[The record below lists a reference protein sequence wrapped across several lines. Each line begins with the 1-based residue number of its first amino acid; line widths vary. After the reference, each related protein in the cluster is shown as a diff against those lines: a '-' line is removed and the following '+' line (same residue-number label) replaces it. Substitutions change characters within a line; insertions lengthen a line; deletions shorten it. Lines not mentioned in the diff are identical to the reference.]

1 MENFIFLSVVY
12 FWRNTIPAKK
22 KQIASPQTS
31 FGVRLMRDKRTLKD
45 VCGEAKKQ
53 SDFFN
58 VNFEIALKKKREQKG
73 ENSNSV
79 LHCLVFHQHHIN

>member
-31 FGVRLMRDKRTLKD
+31 FGVRFMRDKRTLKD

-53 SDFFN
+53 SDFIN
-58 VNFEIALKKKREQKG
+58 VIFEIASNARFSEKKKKRRAQRRK
-73 ENSNSV
+73 
-79 LHCLVFHQHHIN
+79 Q

>member
-22 KQIASPQTS
+22 TQIASPQTS

-53 SDFFN
+53 SDFIN
-58 VNFEIALKKKREQKG
+58 VKFEIALNARFCEKKKESKKAKTIIA
-73 ENSNSV
+73 
-79 LHCLVFHQHHIN
+79 CCIA

>member
-12 FWRNTIPAKK
+12 FWRNTIPAKKK

-53 SDFFN
+53 SDFIN
-58 VNFEIALKKKREQKG
+58 VIFEIASNARFCEKKKESKKAKTIIA
-73 ENSNSV
+73 
-79 LHCLVFHQHHIN
+79 CCIA

>member
-22 KQIASPQTS
+22 KQIAIPQTS

-53 SDFFN
+53 SDFIN
-58 VNFEIALKKKREQKG
+58 VIFEIASNARFCEKKKRAKRRKQ
-73 ENSNSV
+73 
-79 LHCLVFHQHHIN
+79 